1 MLILSQPGF
10 ATDKVPTLF
19 VNSLGKTMKG
29 NLISDTFIKKNVN
42 LLNMVKAEVKV
53 ENSCLLIQNM

>member
-29 NLISDTFIKKNVN
+29 NLISDTFIKKCQPF
-42 LLNMVKAEVKV
+42 KHGK
-53 ENSCLLIQNM
+53 S